1 MDIPAALISREQTQ
15 IRTKS
20 MHIEHEF
27 SDLTTWLEAFKH
39 FAPACKQ
46 AGVQQ
51 TEVFQPGD
59 DPNYIVVSLRF
70 ESADAASN
78 FR

>member
-1 MDIPAALISREQTQ
+1 VDILSALIAREGTQ

-27 SDLTTWLEAFKH
+27 SDLTTWLEAFRR
-39 FAPACKQ
+39 FAPARKQ
-46 AGVQQ
+46 AGVKQ

-59 DPNYIVVSLRF
+59 DPNYIVVSLCF
-70 ESADAASN
+70 ESADAASS
-78 FR
+78 FS